1 VKRTVPVLLPED
13 KDLVN
18 TMQLFRE
25 IANEASRM
33 VFPARAQLTN
43 YPTVRKYCY
52 SVLRQR
58 YPTVNS
64 RVLEFALKVVSNAYS
79 GKNGRRLK
87 KPPEFKKDF
96 VLFDKRLFKFDGQT
110 LRIWTVAG
118 RKDFPFFLVPS
129 RRFLD
134 WWGKKTDIDSITLKK
149 CGDNIIAHVCLTVP
163 EPLPVTPR
171 RFVGIDL
178 GASCPLVAVRDDG
191 KIFFP
196 DFSEFHRKREEWFE
210 ERRYLQWKLAM
221 QRTFSKD
228 AHNTIRALRRLSHK
242 QRNFTRQF
250 ARWVVNRL
258 LTWAGDA
265 VIIMER
271 LKLPQGKK
279 VKGATKLN
287 RTLSLMPYG
296 LIRNTIVEKA
306 NELGLK
312 VWFVDPKGT
321 SQTCPQCGERG
332 ERPDRDLFKC
342 PSCGF
347 SCHADI
353 VGAMNILRRG
363 LQSYSQSG
371 AEAGDKPAGEPF
383 QPLKTCLPSERK
395 AGTWNL
401 TRVPRKRGCSR
412 PPSENGQLGGRL
424 QPTLF

>member
-1 VKRTVPVLLPED
+1 MRRTVPVLLKKD
-13 KDLVN
+13 DDLVN
-18 TMQLFRE
+18 TMRLFRE

-33 VFPARAQLTN
+33 VFPVRDQLKK
-43 YPTVRKYCY
+43 YGRLRKYCY
-52 SVLRQR
+52 RVLRQR

-64 RVLEFALKVVSNAYS
+64 RVVEFALKVVAGAYL
-79 GKNGRRLK
+79 GKNGKRLK
-87 KPPEFKKDF
+87 KPVEFKKNF
-96 VLFDKRLFKFDGQT
+96 VLFDKRLFKFKGQT

-118 RKDFPFFLVPS
+118 RKDFPFLLVPS
-129 RRFLD
+129 GRFLG
-134 WWGKKTDIDSITLKK
+134 WWEKKIDVDSIILKEH
-149 CGDNIIAHVCLTVP
+149 GDKIIAHVCLTVP

-171 RFVGIDL
+171 RFVGVDL

-196 DFSEFHRKREEWFE
+196 NFNEFHRKREEWFE

-221 QRTFSKD
+221 QRTLGKD
-228 AHNTIRALRRLSHK
+228 AHNTLRALRRLSHK
-242 QRNFTRQF
+242 QRHFTRQF
-250 ARWVVNRL
+250 VRWIVSRL
-258 LTWAGDA
+258 LNWAGDA
-265 VIIMER
+265 VIIMEKLR
-271 LKLPQGKK
+271 LPQGKK
-279 VKGATKLN
+279 VKGAKKLN

-306 NELGLK
+306 KELGLE
-312 VWFVDPKGT
+312 VRFVDPKGT

-332 ERPDRDLFKC
+332 ERPNRDLFKC

-347 SCHADI
+347 SCHSDI

-371 AEAGDKPAGEPF
+371 AEAGDKPATEPF
-383 QPLKTCLPSERK
+383 QPLETCPPQRE

-401 TRVPRKRGCSR
+401 TIVPPQERLQSASKQKRAT
-412 PPSENGQLGGRL
+412 GGRL